1 MTRLDAVLSAHV
13 TAAYDAVT
21 AADIT
26 TPIPSPMV
34 NGWTDAGELGSVAR
48 GGGYVLDVV
57 AVEPSGPS
65 PRTTRPA
72 RLVPKPAANGL
83 TVTALTRTSFE
94 LGGVIVAG
102 NALHVIVRN
111 AAGVEVDRY
120 VVVAA
125 TDTLATL
132 AARVSQQFSAVMDA
146 DVTFSVTANGTTIGV
161 SGAAAT
167 VVKPVL
173 AASALRRKAQRVQRV
188 QMTLWTSS
196 KALRAN
202 VPEAIVNAI
211 GTDES
216 EDVWLPLGDGT
227 FCMTRYVSGPRR
239 TNENLETDSLLRAD
253 LFFNARFDLVVPI
266 RLTPIAVITAGT
278 TSGSATN
285 EQLIGGA

>member
-21 AADIT
+21 AAGIT
-26 TPIPSPMV
+26 TTIPSPMV

-146 DVTFSVTANGTTIGV
+146 DVTFSVTANGATIGV

-188 QMTLWTSS
+188 QITLWTSS

-227 FCMTRYVSGPRR
+227 FCVTRYVSGPRR

-253 LFFNARFDLVVPI
+253 LFFNARYDLVVPL
-266 RLTPIAVITAGT
+266 RLTPIVAITAT
-278 TSGSATN
+278 ATSGQSTN
-285 EQLIGGA
+285 EQLIGGP